1 MPRLRWIMVI
11 LCFAA
16 TTINYIDRATVS
28 VAAPFIARDLHLG
41 PAVLGVVLSGFF
53 WTYAAMQVPAGLVV
67 DRLGPRLTYAVAVLW
82 WSFFTAVTSVVNS
95 AALLFGCRFALGV
108 GEAGSY
114 PCNTKV
120 AAQWFPTR
128 ERGLASGIFDSGSRA
143 GSALSMPLI
152 ALLISFT
159 GWRLAF
165 VVTGLVGVAWVVAWL
180 LLYRDPDR
188 HPGVT
193 ARELAAL
200 RAAQPAAQA
209 QGAQAGAAVPFRALF
224 RYRTVWGMMI
234 GFFCLNFVFY
244 FYTTWFPTYLVQARN
259 FSLHRLGVLGM
270 LPGLAAVPSAWIGGW
285 TSDRLY
291 RAGWS
296 LTAARKTCLVGG
308 MLLSSVITLSAFT
321 RSDALCLAF
330 FTTAYAGIA
339 LAGANIWSLPADVAP
354 SAAHVASLSGI
365 QNGAANL
372 SGILTATMTGVIL
385 KITGGSFIAPLCI
398 TGGFCVLGAMTY
410 LFVVGPIAPLPPL
423 AGRTPAAGRALP
435 EPTRA

>member
-1 MPRLRWIMVI
+1 MPRLRWVMVI
-11 LCFAA
+11 MCFAA

-28 VAAPFIARDLHLG
+28 VAAPFIARDMHLD

-53 WTYAAMQVPAGLVV
+53 WTYAVMQVPAGLVV
-67 DRLGPRLTYAVAVLW
+67 DRMGPRLTYAVAVLW
-82 WSFFTAVTSVVNS
+82 WSFFTAVTSVVNG
-95 AALLFGCRFALGV
+95 AAVLFGCRLALGI

-143 GSALSMPLI
+143 GSALSMPVI
-152 ALLISFT
+152 ALLIGYT
-159 GWRLAF
+159 GWRMAF
-165 VVTGLVGVAWVVAWL
+165 VVTGLVGVVWVVAWL

-193 ARELAAL
+193 ARELSAL
-200 RAAQPAAQA
+200 RAAQPTAQA
-209 QGAQAGAAVPFRALF
+209 QGAEAVPFRALF

-259 FSLHRLGVLGM
+259 FSLHRLGILGM

-296 LTAARKTCLVGG
+296 LTAARKSCLVGG

-321 RSDALCLAF
+321 RSDALCVTF
-330 FTTAYAGIA
+330 FTAAYAGIA
-339 LAGANIWSLPADVAP
+339 FAGANIWSLPADVAP
-354 SAAHVASLSGI
+354 SAGHVASLSGI

-372 SGILTATMTGVIL
+372 SGILTATLTGVLL
-385 KITGGSFIAPLCI
+385 KITGGSFIAPLCV
-398 TGGFCVLGAMTY
+398 TGGFCVLGALTY

-423 AGRTPAAGRALP
+423 PRRTPVRALP
-435 EPTRA
+435 AGQPARHAAP